1 MKVKIKETGE
11 IRELEYLIQRGETDR
26 PQDLASEYV
35 YDDENVD
42 SLWGN
47 SEDDAEAQMDQET
60 YEWWANLFACMEH
73 CDEMMREMDPE
84 DIETVKLIAAPDP
97 NDLETYYKFEYMLE
111 REVKE
116 EN

>member
-11 IRELEYLIQRGETDR
+11 IRDLNYLVQERETDY

-42 SLWGN
+42 FLRCD
-47 SEDDAEAQMDQET
+47 EDGAEAQMDQET
-60 YEWWANLFACMEH
+60 YEWWADLFACMEH
-73 CDEMMREMDPE
+73 CDEMMRELDPE
-84 DIETVKLIAAPDP
+84 DIETVKLIADPDP

-111 REVKE
+111 REIKQK
-116 EN
+116 NA

>member
-11 IRELEYLIQRGETDR
+11 IRDLEYLIQKSETDF

-42 SLWGN
+42 SLWN
-47 SEDDAEAQMDQET
+47 SGDDAEAQMPQET
-60 YEWWANLFACMEH
+60 YEWWRNLFACMEH
-73 CDEMMREMDPE
+73 CNEMMRGMDPE
-84 DIETVKLIAAPDP
+84 ALETIKLIAGPDS
-97 NDLETYYKFEYMLE
+97 NDLETYYAFEAALE
-111 REVKE
+111 REVKK

>member
-11 IRELEYLIQRGETDR
+11 IRELNYLIQRGETDR
-26 PQDLASEYV
+26 PLDWAAEYV

-42 SLWGN
+42 FLRCD
-47 SEDDAEAQMDQET
+47 EDGAEAKMDQET
-60 YEWWANLFACMEH
+60 YEWWAALFRCMEH

-84 DIETVKLIAAPDP
+84 DIETVKLIADPDP

-111 REVKE
+111 REIKQK
-116 EN
+116 NA